1 MSIGG
6 GPGADQTAGLWGL
19 MGGERDERRPVQTK
33 SRKHWQEC
41 FILFYFILFLPFAC
55 TKKNRDRSVEYIPD
69 AMKNAMAWIM
79 KTITVS

>member
-19 MGGERDERRPVQTK
+19 MGGEQDERRPVQTK
-33 SRKHWQEC
+33 SRKHWREC
-41 FILFYFILFLPFAC
+41 FILFLPFAC
-55 TKKNRDRSVEYIPD
+55 TKKTRDRSVEYIPD

-79 KTITVS
+79 KAITVS